1 MGDDESHGGGGGDAE
16 NIYQEVD
23 QAPAPEPVPAPAP
36 ATTPDP
42 EPTTTPE
49 PKPTVTPEPAPAPTP
64 EPEPTPTPEPAPT
77 PPPTPAPAQDVV
89 VTQTA
94 DNGYTVHVNPNT
106 QETAFVGEQE
116 SGEES
121 EPEDIPEEDTA
132 EQEHDEDEG
141 SLQSSVG
148 RVKIK
153 VGRMESVHGRA
164 ENGDG
169 VRLGGK
175 SVGYTSCQ
183 DSLIRPLAH
192 MLIEILSLIV
202 IIIGAVLM
210 GLAPNHRTMD
220 YFPVIMIFAVI
231 CLVNISFYAMS
242 EVGTRQRCH
251 HKYEE
256 TEI

>member
-1 MGDDESHGGGGGDAE
+1 MGDDESHGGGGGGGGDAE

-23 QAPAPEPVPAPAP
+23 
-36 ATTPDP
+36 
-42 EPTTTPE
+42 
-49 PKPTVTPEPAPAPTP
+49 PAPTP
-64 EPEPTPTPEPAPT
+64 EPEPTPVSEPTPTAEPEPSPEPA
-77 PPPTPAPAQDVV
+77 PTPAPAQDVV
-89 VTQTA
+89 VTQTD

-106 QETAFVGEQE
+106 QETAFVGQQE
-116 SGEES
+116 TSEAEEAEE
-121 EPEDIPEEDTA
+121 EPEDIPQEDTA
-132 EQEHDEDEG
+132 EQEHDEDEY

-183 DSLIRPLAH
+183 DSMIRPLAH

-242 EVGTRQRCH
+242 EVSTRQRCN
-251 HKYEE
+251 HKYVE

>member
-1 MGDDESHGGGGGDAE
+1 MGDDESPGGGGGGGGDAE

-23 QAPAPEPVPAPAP
+23 QAP
-36 ATTPDP
+36 
-42 EPTTTPE
+42 
-49 PKPTVTPEPAPAPTP
+49 TP
-64 EPEPTPTPEPAPT
+64 EPEPTPVSEPAPT
-77 PPPTPAPAQDVV
+77 SEPEPSPEPAPTPAPAQDVV
-89 VTQTA
+89 VTQTD
-94 DNGYTVHVNPNT
+94 DNGYTV

-116 SGEES
+116 TSEAEEAEE
-121 EPEDIPEEDTA
+121 EPEDIPQEDTA
-132 EQEHDEDEG
+132 EQEHDEDEY

-183 DSLIRPLAH
+183 DSMIRPLAH

-242 EVGTRQRCH
+242 EVSTRQRCN
-251 HKYEE
+251 HKYVE